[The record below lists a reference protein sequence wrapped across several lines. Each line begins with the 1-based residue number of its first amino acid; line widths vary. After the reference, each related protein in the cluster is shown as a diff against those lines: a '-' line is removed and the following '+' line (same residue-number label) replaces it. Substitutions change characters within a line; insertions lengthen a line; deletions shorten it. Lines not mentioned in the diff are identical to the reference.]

1 MTHARLPLGHDD
13 LLLRLRKVEGQV
25 RGIQRMVETDE
36 TCVDTL
42 TQIASARAALAAVA
56 IGLLD
61 DHITKVAASGGTPDD
76 LAAIRSSLALFAQ
89 H

>member
-1 MTHARLPLGHDD
+1 
-13 LLLRLRKVEGQV
+13 
-25 RGIQRMVETDE
+25 MVETDE

-42 TQIASARAALAAVA
+42 TQIASARAALTAVA
-56 IGLLD
+56 IGLFD
-61 DHITKVAASGGTPDD
+61 EEIARVAASGGTADD

>member
-1 MTHARLPLGHDD
+1 MTHCRLPLGHDD
-13 LLLRLRKVEGQV
+13 VLLRLRKVEGQV
-25 RGIQRMVETDE
+25 RGIQRMIETDE
-36 TCVDTL
+36 TCIDTL

-61 DHITKVAASGGTPDD
+61 DEITRAAASGGTADD
-76 LAAIRSSLALFAQ
+76 LAAIRSSLALFAP